1 MKNILIINAYSA
13 RNRGDA
19 GIVVAMIHYLRELW
33 PDCRIRVM
41 SSYAEENRAFYARY
55 RAESVAP
62 PWPLARGTGSLSR
75 YRDGLAAWL
84 RAVFLPGSRRFQAY
98 READLVVSAGGGYI
112 YSSRRGP
119 MGIGLLNALYHYWL
133 GPRHGK
139 PTLGFP
145 QSIGPLDHAIDRALV
160 KRALRD
166 VDLVFSRE
174 AISTKLLQQLR
185 IACEEV
191 PDIAFTLPAPP
202 RDANRKKERRIG
214 LTVLDWRFSKAGST
228 PEDIGRYLHKLAG
241 LARAVLSAHPDARI
255 SIFPQVDVGA
265 SDSDVPISREL
276 EAMVADERCRVVELA
291 PDVTPEELVTLYS
304 AMSVFVASR
313 MHSAIFAIAG
323 GVPTIGLAYQPK
335 TKGTF
340 ELIGLAAQSHDVA
353 DFDLDAVKDQVLRIL
368 DDSSDAWHIDPR
380 AIKKKMNPH
389 FPVHVEFGNPPGNRV
404 LENFQS

>member
-19 GIVVAMIHYLRELW
+19 GIVVAMIRYLRELW
-33 PDCRIRVM
+33 PDCRISVM

-55 RAESVAP
+55 RADSVAP

-75 YRDGLAAWL
+75 YLDGLVAWL
-84 RAVFLPGSRRFQAY
+84 QAVFLPGSRRFQAY

-119 MGIGLLNALYHYWL
+119 MGVGLLTALYHYWL

-145 QSIGPLDHAIDRALV
+145 QSIGPLNHAIDRALV

-191 PDIAFTLPAPP
+191 PDIAFTLPAPL
-202 RDANRKKERRIG
+202 RDANRKKERQIG
-214 LTVLDWRFSKAGST
+214 LTVLDWSFSKAGST
-228 PEDIGRYLHKLAG
+228 PEDIERYLRKLASISQ
-241 LARAVLSAHPDARI
+241 AVLAAHPDASI
-255 SIFPQVDVGA
+255 SIFPQVDVGE
-265 SDSDVPISREL
+265 SDSDVPISRQL
-276 EAMVADERCRVVELA
+276 EALVADERCRVVALSR
-291 PDVTPEELVTLYS
+291 DVAPEELVALYS
-304 AMSVFVASR
+304 AMSVFIASR

-340 ELIGLAAQSHDVA
+340 DMIGLTAQSHDIA

-368 DDSSDAWHIDPR
+368 DDSSDAWHIDLS
-380 AIKKKMNPH
+380 AIKKKMNQY
-389 FPVHVEFGNPPGNRV
+389 FPARVEFNNPPAN
-404 LENFQS
+404 

>member
-19 GIVVAMIHYLRELW
+19 GIVVAMIRYLRGLW
-33 PDCRIRVM
+33 PDCRISVM

-55 RAESVAP
+55 RADSVAP
-62 PWPLARGTGSLSR
+62 PWPLSRGTGSLAR

-84 RAVFLPGSRRFQAY
+84 QAVFLPGSERFRAY
-98 READLVVSAGGGYI
+98 READLVVSAGGGYV

-145 QSIGPLDHAIDRALV
+145 QSIGPLNHALDRALV

-174 AISTKLLQQLR
+174 AISTKLLRQLD

-191 PDIAFTLPAPP
+191 PDIAFTLPAPL
-202 RDANRKKERRIG
+202 RDANRRKERRIG
-214 LTVLDWRFSKAGST
+214 LTVLDWGFSKAGST
-228 PEDIGRYLHKLAG
+228 PGDIGRYLDKLAG
-241 LARAVLSAHPDARI
+241 LARAVLGAHPDARI

-276 EAMVADERCRVVELA
+276 EALVADERCRVVEL
-291 PDVTPEELVTLYS
+291 PQDVTPEELVTLYS
-304 AMSVFVASR
+304 AMSVFIASR

-335 TKGTF
+335 TRGTF
-340 ELIGLAAQSHDVA
+340 DAIGLSALSHDIA
-353 DFDLDAVKDQVLRIL
+353 DFDPEAVQAQVLQLL
-368 DDSSDAWHIDPR
+368 DGNAEAWHVDLRGIRQSLDLYFQAR
-380 AIKKKMNPH
+380 ADAAVPL
-389 FPVHVEFGNPPGNRV
+389 PAA
-404 LENFQS
+404 